1 MSYGKDILYHYTSIL
16 GLYGI
21 IGSKGL
27 RFGEFGRANDPRE
40 TCGICEFR
48 YVSFTVDGVVEGWA
62 NPLMWYMYGHK
73 YGGVCIGFDKSKLLR
88 LNNNLDLE
96 SFPILYRDSDMPHV
110 LQFGI
115 EPVKYKLS
123 VWAGENEFRII
134 NKGNEKFLKIDIDC
148 IEHIYFM
155 NPTPKRFTLPFR
167 EIHTIGLNYKLTNI
181 AFCDGDIVTINSDR
195 CNGEGGFIV
204 APSGKIAVAVLGDDL
219 LTEHEIYQ
227 RCKDLYEE
235 FSNEDNIQCSV
246 CMETHRECKSNQKE
260 LQPTNPTS
268 NERR

>member
-27 RFGEFGRANDPRE
+27 RFGEFGKANDPRE

-48 YVSFTVDGVVEGWA
+48 YISFTVDGAVEGWA

-88 LNNNLDLE
+88 LNRDLDLD
-96 SFPILYRDSDMPHV
+96 SFPITYRDGDMPHV

-123 VWAGENEFRII
+123 VWSGENEFRII
-134 NKGNEKFLKIDIDC
+134 NKGNEELLKINIDC
-148 IEHIYFM
+148 IERIYFM

-181 AFCDGDIVTINSDR
+181 AFCNRDIVTINSDR
-195 CNGEGGFIV
+195 CNGEGGFVV

-219 LTEHEIYQ
+219 LTEQEIYQ
-227 RCKDLYEE
+227 RSKDLYDEY
-235 FSNEDNIQCSV
+235 SNEDNNQCSI
-246 CMETHRECKSNQKE
+246 CMETHRKCKSNKRE
-260 LQPTNPTS
+260 LQSTNSS
-268 NERR
+268 ND